1 MSRPRKPLSS
11 RLKITAISM
20 PPVQK
25 AQLEAISYQTGLTMQ
40 EHVRRAL
47 DGYFFGL
54 QKEGRFDPASRRP
67 EDAPRMGRP
76 PVIKERVRP
85 APEPE
90 PPRRRVFRR
99 PGMSMSA

>member
-1 MSRPRKPLSS
+1 MTRPRKPVGS
-11 RLKITAISM
+11 RLKLTAISM

-25 AQLEAISYQTGLTMQ
+25 AQLEALSYQTGLTMQ

-54 QKEGRFDPASRRP
+54 QKEGRFDPAFRRP
-67 EDAPRMGRP
+67 DDAPRMGRP
-76 PVIKERVRP
+76 PLHRP
-85 APEPE
+85 RPQPAQPE

-99 PGMSMSA
+99 PGLSMSA

>member
-1 MSRPRKPLSS
+1 MSRPRKPVNS

-20 PPVQK
+20 PPIQK
-25 AQLEAISYQTGLTMQ
+25 AQLEALSHQTGLTMQ
-40 EHVRRAL
+40 EHIRRAL
-47 DGYFFGL
+47 DGYFLGL

-67 EDAPRMGRP
+67 DDAPRMGRP
-76 PVIKERVRP
+76 PKDRP
-85 APEPE
+85 RPQLVQPE